1 MVDAKRQGK
10 KRTDAEKTA
19 LTKKSEE
26 TFKTNVAKGEKDMG
40 ELTAALGKAQ

>member
-1 MVDAKRQGK
+1 LVDVKRQGK

-26 TFKTNVAKGEKDMG
+26 TFKATVAKGEKEMG